1 MKKIYLLALLL
12 IASRLSAQTIFDDT
26 KIKQQTFRYSTSN
39 AVPLNNILKKLAE
52 GNNRPLMS
60 MEFSIEYR
68 QRLSIMRTGQ
78 KIKVI
83 AINDMFSTI
92 GPVYYRGMDVS
103 DLLIPSFMNMTL
115 VRINSSGGRPI
126 PFEHKFNNVP
136 IRNKTADHREEDADD
151 PENTPWSVSSREVT
165 FQFSNETQKAFYDF
179 TDRVNDYYRDAG
191 MLQSDMKLAATINPS
206 DFENFEMQN
215 SRLEALEKNV
225 KLFESRNY
233 SAYFNLYLNDPA
245 AFLTQL
251 NVQKETLFRLRSEMN
266 QTFTILPQLY
276 YDKAMWFMGSGNKHL
291 ARLYLGRALTFNPM
305 FAPAAMQMALMEF
318 RRNNLCDADMHVR
331 QVLLKMMPDPVT
343 YDYAVNLARDLYQ
356 EYIETAKR
364 QLRSGKFSE
373 ANENLLLAEA
383 LCNDL
388 REVKCTSELDENLRT
403 ARNGLYKNLLDAAA
417 SLYKNNELEKA
428 ERKLK
433 EAKRLREKYNADI
446 TDSETERTIGT
457 AIIQKRYDDIISKSK
472 ALVNSGKNS
481 DALEQLEYADY
492 MLAEFPSVKPSAEAA
507 SLKKVAAAPLAR
519 IKIEEGL
526 NLAANNQLEPA
537 RKKAREADEWISK
550 YALDEKELSVLM
562 TELKSKIFSQECKNA
577 QDKFNDLYKRGN
589 QAATELDFL
598 KAQKFYS
605 DASQTVIDNKDC
617 GLNTYRLAD
626 EMENIHDAYSYQSMV
641 ASVLAMHEQEQYA
654 ASLERYREAGEF
666 FEMKNVKRYG
676 LRHLSLE
683 EFTETKCRNNFVK
696 FRGEK
701 ALLDTEFDKSLRF
714 FKLALSRGY
723 DVNFIKSSLNRLGR
737 ALATR
742 DKAANPKGNAKK
754 LAEQYTAG
762 DKKLKE
768 LRNGY
773 LKGWKAAK

>member
-12 IASRLSAQTIFDDT
+12 IASQLSAQNIFDDT

-39 AVPLNNILKKLAE
+39 PAPLNNLLKKLAE

-60 MEFSIEYR
+60 TEYTIEYR
-68 QRLSIMRTGQ
+68 QRLSIMRTGL

-83 AINDMFSTI
+83 AMNDMFSTI

-103 DLLIPSFMNMTL
+103 DLIIPSSMSMTL

-126 PFEHKFNNVP
+126 PLEHKFNSVP
-136 IRNKTADHREEDADD
+136 IRNKTADRREEEVDD
-151 PENTPWSVSSREVT
+151 PDNTPWSVSAQDVS
-165 FQFSNETQKAFYDF
+165 FQFSNDLQKAFYDY
-179 TDRVNDYYRDAG
+179 TDRINDYYRDANI
-191 MLQSDMKLAATINPS
+191 LQGDIKLASTINPR

-215 SRLEALEKNV
+215 ARLEALEKNV
-225 KLFESRNY
+225 TLFEARNY

-251 NVQKETLFRLRSEMN
+251 GVQKEMLFRLRGEMN
-266 QTFTILPQLY
+266 QTFTMLPQLY
-276 YDKAMWFMGSGNKHL
+276 YDKAIWFLSSGNKHL

-318 RRNNLCDADMHVR
+318 RSNNLCDADMHVR

-343 YDYAVNLARDLYQ
+343 YDYAANLARDLYQ
-356 EYIETAKR
+356 EYIESAKR
-364 QLRSGKFSE
+364 QLRSGKFNE

-383 LCNDL
+383 LCHDL
-388 REVKCTSELDENLRT
+388 REVKCTSELDENFRS

-417 SLYKNNELEKA
+417 SHYKNNELEKA

-472 ALVNSGKNS
+472 ALVNSGKYS

-507 SLKKVAAAPLAR
+507 SIKKSAAAPLAR

-526 NLAANNQLEPA
+526 GLAANNQLEPA

-550 YALDEKELSVLM
+550 YALDDKELSGLM
-562 TELKSKIFSQECKNA
+562 TELKGKIFSQECKKA
-577 QDKFNDLYKRGN
+577 QDKFNDLYKKGN

-605 DASQTVIDNKDC
+605 DASQTVIENKDC

-626 EMENIHDAYSYQSMV
+626 EMENIHDGYSYQSMI
-641 ASVLAMHEQEQYA
+641 ASVLTMHEQEQYA
-654 ASLERYREAGEF
+654 ASIERYREAGEF

-696 FRGEK
+696 FMGEK
-701 ALLDTEFDKSLRF
+701 ALLDTEFDKSLRL

-723 DVNFIKSSLNRLGR
+723 EVNFIRSSLNRLGR

-742 DKAANPKGNAKK
+742 DRAANPKGNAKK
-754 LAEQYTAG
+754 LAEQYTGG

>member
-12 IASRLSAQTIFDDT
+12 IASRLSAQNIFDDT
-26 KIKQQTFRYSTSN
+26 KIKQQTFRYTTSN
-39 AVPLNNILKKLAE
+39 PAPLNNILKKLAE

-83 AINDMFSTI
+83 AMNDMFSTI

-103 DLLIPSFMNMTL
+103 DLLIPSAMNMTL

-136 IRNKTADHREEDADD
+136 IRNKTADRREDDADD
-151 PENTPWSVSSREVT
+151 PDNTPWSVSAQEVT
-165 FQFSNETQKAFYDF
+165 FQFSNEAQKKFFDY
-179 TDRVNDYYRDAG
+179 TDKVNDYYRDANI
-191 MLQSDMKLAATINPS
+191 LQGDMKLALTINPR

-215 SRLEALEKNV
+215 ARLEALEKNV
-225 KLFESRNY
+225 TLFESRNY
-233 SAYFNLYLNDPA
+233 SSFFNLYTNDPA

-251 NVQKETLFRLRSEMN
+251 SVQKETLFRLRSEMN
-266 QTFTILPQLY
+266 QTFTMLPQLY

-318 RRNNLCDADMHVR
+318 RSNNLCDADMHVR

-388 REVKCTSELDENLRT
+388 REVKCTPELDENLRL

-417 SLYKNNELEKA
+417 SHYKNNELEKA
-428 ERKLK
+428 ERKLT
-433 EAKRLREKYNADI
+433 EAKRLREKHSTDI

-472 ALVNSGKNS
+472 ALVNNGKNRE
-481 DALEQLEYADY
+481 ALEQLEYADY
-492 MLAEFPSVKPSAEAA
+492 MLTEFPEVKPSAEAA
-507 SLKKVAAAPLAR
+507 SLKKSAAAPLAR

-526 NLAANNQLEPA
+526 NLAANNELEQA
-537 RKKAREADEWISK
+537 RKKAREVDEWISK
-550 YALDEKELSVLM
+550 YALDDKELSGLM
-562 TELKSKIFSQECKNA
+562 TDLKSKIFSQECKNA
-577 QDKFNDLYKRGN
+577 QDKFNELYKKGN

-598 KAQKFYS
+598 QAQKFYS
-605 DASQTVIDNKDC
+605 DASKTAIDNKDC
-617 GLNTYRLAD
+617 GLNTFRLAD
-626 EMENIHDAYSYQSMV
+626 EMENIHDAYSYQSML
-641 ASVLAMHEQEQYA
+641 ASVLTMHEQEQYA
-654 ASLERYREAGEF
+654 ASIERYREAGEF
-666 FEMKNVKRYG
+666 FEMKNVKRFG

-696 FRGEK
+696 FMGDK
-701 ALLDTEFDKSLRF
+701 ALLDTEFDKSLRY
-714 FKLALSRGY
+714 FKIILSRGY
-723 DVNFIKSSLNRLGR
+723 DVNFLKSSLNRLGR

-742 DKAANPKGNAKK
+742 DKAANPKGNPKK

>member
-12 IASRLSAQTIFDDT
+12 IASRLTAQTIFDDT
-26 KIKQQTFRYSTSN
+26 KIKQHTFRYSTSN
-39 AVPLNNILKKLAE
+39 PAPLNAILKRLAE

-60 MEFSIEYR
+60 MEYTIEYR

-83 AINDMFSTI
+83 AMNDMFSTV

-103 DLLIPSFMNMTL
+103 DRLIPTSMNMTL
-115 VRINSSGGRPI
+115 IRINSSGGRPI
-126 PFEHKFNNVP
+126 PFEHKFNNVSV
-136 IRNKTADHREEDADD
+136 RNKAADRQEDEADD
-151 PENTPWSVSSREVT
+151 PDNAPWSLNLQEISFLFSS
-165 FQFSNETQKAFYDF
+165 QTQQAFYEF

-191 MLQSDMKLAATINPS
+191 QLQTDMKLAATINPR
-206 DFENFEMQN
+206 DFENFEMQH

-225 KLFESRNY
+225 TLFESRNY
-233 SAYFNLYLNDPA
+233 STYFNLYLNDPA
-245 AFLTQL
+245 AFQTQL
-251 NVQKETLFRLRSEMN
+251 GLQKETLFRLRSEMN
-266 QTFTILPQLY
+266 QTFTMLPQLY
-276 YDKAMWFMGSGNKHL
+276 YDKAMWFIGGGNKHL

-318 RRNNLCDADMHVR
+318 RSNNLCDADMHVR

-364 QLRSGKFSE
+364 QLKAAKFSE
-373 ANENLLLAEA
+373 ANENLLLADA

-388 REVKCTSELDENLRT
+388 HEVKCTSELDENLRSV
-403 ARNGLYKNLLDAAA
+403 RNGLYKNLLDAAA
-417 SLYKNNELEKA
+417 SHYKNNELEKA

-433 EAKRLREKYNADI
+433 EAKRLREEYSTDI
-446 TDSETERTIGT
+446 TDAETERTIGT
-457 AIIQKRYDDIISKSK
+457 AIIQKRYDDIIAKSK
-472 ALVNSGKNS
+472 ALLNSSNYNE
-481 DALEQLEYADY
+481 ALEQLEYADY
-492 MLAEFPSVKPSAEAA
+492 ILAEFPAVKPYAEAA
-507 SLKKVAAAPLAR
+507 SLKKNAAAPLTR

-526 NLAANNQLEPA
+526 NLAAGNQLEAA

-550 YALDEKELSVLM
+550 YSVDDKEIASLM
-562 TELKSKIFSQECKNA
+562 TKLKSKIFSQECKNA

-598 KAQKFYS
+598 KAQKLYS
-605 DASQTVIDNKDC
+605 DASQTVFENKDC

-626 EMENIHDAYSYQSMV
+626 EMENIHDAYSYQSML
-641 ASVLAMHEQEQYA
+641 ASVLTMHEQEQYA
-654 ASLERYREAGEF
+654 ASIERYREAGAF

-676 LRHLSLE
+676 LHHLSLE

-696 FRGEK
+696 FMGDK
-701 ALLDTEFDKSLRF
+701 ALLDTEFDKSLRL

-723 DVNFIKSSLNRLGR
+723 DANFLKSSLNRLGR
-737 ALATR
+737 AMATR
-742 DKAANPKGNAKK
+742 DKAANPKGNPKK

-773 LKGWKAAK
+773 LKGWKTAK